1 MDDFQLAYAHYCLQ
15 FPDLASLG
23 TGDPPVAWKAEYDR
37 LVASGLSAVLI
48 TSNSQGGDGTGAIRN
63 FDQRLLLT
71 ALHRRRQKLDATYTA
86 PSELPPR
93 DGGQPHGHILRFGP

>member
-23 TGDPPVAWKAEYDR
+23 TDAATWRTEYDR
-37 LVASGLSAVLI
+37 VVASGLSATLI
-48 TSNSQGGDGTGAIRN
+48 TSNSQGGDGTGAVRN

-71 ALHRRRQKLDATYTA
+71 ALHRRRQKLDEDYTA
-86 PSELPPR
+86 PAELAPR